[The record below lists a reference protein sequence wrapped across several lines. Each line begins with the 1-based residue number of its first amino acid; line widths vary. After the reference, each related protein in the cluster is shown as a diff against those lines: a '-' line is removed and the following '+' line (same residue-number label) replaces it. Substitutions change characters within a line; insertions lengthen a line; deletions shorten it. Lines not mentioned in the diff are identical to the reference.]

1 MGRFRRSVRQQ
12 EWGHFI
18 VFAVRGELNAKTS
31 EELKERVLKIQGDRP
46 VILDLWDVSRCDP
59 AGIAAVRDVQHL
71 LEEQA
76 WACAVVA
83 DPRGPCTDA
92 LEADPEPVGTY
103 PDRRAARSALHHA
116 AL

>member
-1 MGRFRRSVRQQ
+1 MGRFRRAVRTQ

-18 VFAVRGELNAKTS
+18 VVTVRGELNAAHS
-31 EELKERVLKIQGDRP
+31 EELRKCVLKIQGAWP
-46 VILDLWDVSRCDP
+46 VILDLSDVSRCDP
-59 AGIAAVRDVQHL
+59 VGIATIRDVEHT
-71 LEEQA
+71 LEDQA

-83 DPRGPCTDA
+83 DPSGPCTDA
-92 LEADPEPVGTY
+92 LEAEPEPIETY

>member
-1 MGRFRRSVRQQ
+1 MGRFRRAVRQE

-18 VFAVRGELNAKTS
+18 VVSTRGDLNATNS
-31 EELKERVLKIQGDRP
+31 EELKKCVLEIQGAWP
-46 VILDLWDVSRCDP
+46 VILDLSDVSRCDP
-59 AGIAAVRDVQHL
+59 AGIATVRDVTQL
-71 LEEQA
+71 LESQA

-83 DPRGPCTDA
+83 DPSGPCAEA
-92 LEADPEPVGTY
+92 LESDPEPIETY